1 MDRAATMNKPGRVS
15 IAVAIIAM
23 TAAVST
29 CPHVDGTPALNRSQ
43 RSSIENAP
51 SSPSL
56 SHPLLKSQAAK
67 ACTVQYVSL
76 FLTLIKWWK
85 MIFNPYLAVLVFYLH
100 VFLEVLKYLHSFD
113 GIKIIVYAMAKGP
126 RMSGIVL
133 NRVSRYIQ
141 EAQAN

>member
-15 IAVAIIAM
+15 IAVAIVAM

-56 SHPLLKSQAAK
+56 SHPLLKSQTGKSTGPFYCLPIVVGSPGRGENIHLESFYSTALCGLLTLSK
-67 ACTVQYVSL
+67 ACDRARPSKVSDMRPSSIL
-76 FLTLIKWWK
+76 CKCLI
-85 MIFNPYLAVLVFYLH
+85 IH
-100 VFLEVLKYLHSFD
+100 DS
-113 GIKIIVYAMAKGP
+113 
-126 RMSGIVL
+126 
-133 NRVSRYIQ
+133 
-141 EAQAN
+141 